1 MGRAALVR
9 APSPGGSRRPAD
21 GVGDLGSARAQ
32 QRRAEQLAAAQHAR
46 QERLEQERLARQR
59 EQAAAARQAAWARRC
74 RELLARWPLPAVEEV
89 DPYEVGVFYS
99 RRADAYRGQQP
110 RPPYVPRAVDHELAA
125 LLDSQPLVL
134 LKGQSR
140 AGKSVPRRFL

>member
-1 MGRAALVR
+1 M
-9 APSPGGSRRPAD
+9 
-21 GVGDLGSARAQ
+21 GDLGSARAQ

-46 QERLEQERLARQR
+46 QERLEQERLARQH

>member
-1 MGRAALVR
+1 MARKHPNRRLPGWLSLRRRAALVPV
-9 APSPGGSRRPAD
+9 AVALVGLLVAVTAAGWAGWLVDHPGQAWQWVVRHWFVPPA
-21 GVGDLGSARAQ
+21 
-32 QRRAEQLAAAQHAR
+32 
-46 QERLEQERLARQR
+46 
-59 EQAAAARQAAWARRC
+59 
-74 RELLARWPLPAVEEV
+74 LLARWPLPAVEEV